1 MPSIVA
7 ISGSLRKGSFNSALL
22 RAAQQMVPSG
32 FTMHI
37 ESITGIP
44 LYNEDEESAHGVPQV
59 VLDLKNQIIAADAL
73 LISTPEYN
81 HGIPGVMKNA
91 LDWLTRPP
99 EETRKVFCQRKV
111 GLIGASPSRLG
122 TAFSQTAW
130 LPILRYLNTHTY
142 FGNQLFVS
150 SAHTLFDEQG
160 QLTDE
165 MTKKLLGEYMQNF
178 CEFITS

>member
-1 MPSIVA
+1 MKNIIS
-7 ISGSLRKGSFNSALL
+7 ISGSTRKGSYNTALL
-22 RAAQQMVPSG
+22 NAAKSNLPDG
-32 FTMHI
+32 FSMEI
-37 ESITGIP
+37 CGIKDIP
-44 LYNEDEESAHGVPQV
+44 LYNFDEEVRDGLPLAVKA
-59 VLDLKNQIIAADAL
+59 LKAKIIASDAL

-99 EETRKVFCQRKV
+99 EDAKKVFCQRKV

-142 FGNQLFVS
+142 FGSQLFIA
-150 SAHTLFDEQG
+150 SAHTVFDESG
-160 QLTDE
+160 NLADDNA
-165 MTKKLLGEYMQNF
+165 KKALQSYVKGF
-178 CEFITS
+178 CEFMR